1 MTKETMLRRIK
12 KSKGGFTLIELLVVV
27 LIIGILAAIAVPQ
40 YFKVVEK
47 GKASEGLATLDS
59 LRSAQERYLAAQG
72 NYCGT
77 AGFCSGVAGWDLTV
91 PTMKYF
97 SLGTPATI
105 TVSGNPGWSVVLTRN
120 ATPAIYGAYTITYSV
135 AGGAPTIACSQANCS
150 TDLMPQ

>member
-1 MTKETMLRRIK
+1 MNKGIRKSL

-59 LRSAQERYLAAQG
+59 LRSAQERYLAATG
-72 NYCGT
+72 SYCGA
-77 AGFCSGVAGWDLTV
+77 AGFCAGTAGWDLTI

-97 SLGTPATI
+97 SLGTPG
-105 TVSGNPGWSVVLTRN
+105 TVTVGTNPGWSVVLTRN
-120 ATPAIYGAYTITYSV
+120 ATPAVYGQYTVTYTA
-135 AGGAPTIACSQANCS
+135 AGGAPTVTCSSTNCQQ
-150 TDLMPQ
+150 DLMPQ